1 MKKFLLFLLLI
12 LIISYK
18 YTFAQLFSFPLKI
31 TDGFAVDTLYFGT
44 DTAATN
50 GLDVSIGENELPPV
64 PPTGVFDAR
73 FTGEGLTPP
82 VPIGEGL
89 KRDYRFGT
97 IPFMTGTTH
106 KHRIK
111 YKVGLGSTITISW
124 WNVPVGGIG
133 DFIQA
138 TFKDIILGT
147 LIVKELTYSARDSLL
162 ISNTLGF
169 HTLELTVQY
178 NHILPVEITLFTSKI
193 NKNNVTLD
201 WTTTHESQNAGF
213 GVERKS
219 IEEQSWSEIG
229 FVQGNNNSN
238 EYNYYNFTD
247 QNLKQ
252 GKYNYRLKQIDLNG
266 NYEYF
271 YLTETVEIGIPDNF
285 FLSQNYPNPF
295 NPVTT
300 IKFNLP
306 SDGYIKLYLYDL
318 KGSFV
323 RNLNEGFKN
332 SGYYEVNFYSEGLP
346 SGTYYY
352 KLETA
357 DGSIT
362 KKMMIV
368 K

>member
-1 MKKFLLFLLLI
+1 MKKKLLFLI
-12 LIISYK
+12 LTLVITYNNIN
-18 YTFAQLFSFPLKI
+18 AQLVSFPLRV
-31 TDGFAVDTLYFGT
+31 TDGFTVDTLYFGVDPT
-44 DTAATN
+44 ATN
-50 GLDVSIGENELPPV
+50 GIDGLLGENELPPV

-82 VPIGEGL
+82 VPIGEGI
-89 KRDYRFGT
+89 KRDYRLGSV
-97 IPFMTGTTH
+97 PFIGAIH
-106 KHRIK
+106 KYRIK
-111 YKVGLGSTITISW
+111 YKVGTGSSILISW
-124 WNVPVGGIG
+124 WNIPIGGPG
-133 DFIQA
+133 DIIIA
-138 TFKDIILGT
+138 TFRDIILGT
-147 LIVKELTYSARDSLL
+147 LIVKYINQTRDSLL
-162 ISNTLGF
+162 ISNPLAF
-169 HTLELTVQY
+169 NTLELTVEY
-178 NHILPVEITLFTSKI
+178 THIDPVEINSFNSTVF
-193 NKNNVTLD
+193 KNNVVLNWITS
-201 WTTTHESQNAGF
+201 HESQNKGF
-213 GVERKS
+213 EIERK
-219 IEEQSWSEIG
+219 IFDAQNWTVIG
-229 FVQGNNNSN
+229 FVTGFINSN

-247 QNLKQ
+247 HNLNQ

-266 NYEYF
+266 NFEYF
-271 YLTETVEIGIPDNF
+271 ELIETVEIGIPDNF

-306 SDGYIKLYLYDL
+306 SDGNIKLFLYDL

-332 SGYYEVNFYSEGLP
+332 SGYYEVNFNSEGLP

>member
-1 MKKFLLFLLLI
+1 MKKLI
-12 LIISYK
+12 LFFILTLVIIINSSS
-18 YTFAQLFSFPLKI
+18 AQFQNIPLYV
-31 TDGFAVDTLYFGT
+31 TDGFAIDTLHFGI
-44 DTAATN
+44 DPNATN
-50 GLDVSIGENELPPV
+50 GIDGSLNENELPPV

-89 KRDYRFGT
+89 KNDYRLGT
-97 IPFMTGTTH
+97 QYDTSFH
-106 KHRIK
+106 KYRLK
-111 YKVGLGSTITISW
+111 YKVGSGDSILIKWDIIPIGVSGNIKDIF
-124 WNVPVGGIG
+124 GGI
-133 DFIQA
+133 
-138 TFKDIILGT
+138 
-147 LIVKELTYSARDSLL
+147 LINKSLDPGPDSLL
-162 ISNTLGF
+162 ITNHLGLSI
-169 HTLELTVQY
+169 LELSVLY
-178 NHILPVEITLFTSKI
+178 EYPYPVELSSFTSLI
-193 NKNNVTLD
+193 SGNNVKLE
-201 WTTTHESQNAGF
+201 WTTSMESQNAGF
-213 GVERKS
+213 AIERKDLG
-219 IEEQSWSEIG
+219 EQNWAEIG
-229 FVQGNNNSN
+229 FVTGFINSN

-247 QNLKQ
+247 HNLNQ

-271 YLTETVEIGIPDNF
+271 ELSEIVEIGIPDNF

-306 SDGYIKLYLYDL
+306 SDGNIKLYLYDL

-323 RNLNEGFKN
+323 KNLSEGFKN
-332 SGYYEVNFYSEGLP
+332 SGYYEINFYSEGLP

>member
-1 MKKFLLFLLLI
+1 MKKLI
-12 LIISYK
+12 LFFILILVINNNSSN
-18 YTFAQLFSFPLKI
+18 AQLLNIPLEI
-31 TDGFAVDTLYFGT
+31 TDGFAVDTLNFGI
-44 DTAATN
+44 DPAATN
-50 GLDVSIGENELPPV
+50 GIDPTLLEEEQPPLPPL
-64 PPTGVFDAR
+64 GVFDAR

-89 KRDYRFGT
+89 LNDYRYGT
-97 IPFMTGTTH
+97 NSIEIIH
-106 KHRIK
+106 KFRIK
-111 YKVGLGSTITISW
+111 YKVGAGSTILISW
-124 WNVPVGGIG
+124 WNIPSRIEGR
-133 DFIQA
+133 
-138 TFKDIILGT
+138 FKDIITGT
-147 LIVKELTYSARDSLL
+147 LIDKYMNTTDSLL
-162 ISNTLGF
+162 ITIPSGISI
-169 HTLELTVQY
+169 LELTVKF
-178 NHILPVEITLFTSKI
+178 LRTDPVELASFSSAI
-193 NKNNVTLD
+193 NGNNVTLN
-201 WTTTHESQNAGF
+201 WVTSHESQNAGF

-229 FVQGNNNSN
+229 FVSGNNNSN
-238 EYNYYNFTD
+238 ENNYYSYAD
-247 QNLKQ
+247 YNLKQ

-271 YLTETVEIGIPDNF
+271 NLTEIVEIGIPNNF

-306 SDGYIKLYLYDL
+306 SDGNIKLYLYDL

-323 RNLNEGFKN
+323 KNLIEGFKN
-332 SGYYEVNFYSEGLP
+332 SGYYEINFNSEGLP